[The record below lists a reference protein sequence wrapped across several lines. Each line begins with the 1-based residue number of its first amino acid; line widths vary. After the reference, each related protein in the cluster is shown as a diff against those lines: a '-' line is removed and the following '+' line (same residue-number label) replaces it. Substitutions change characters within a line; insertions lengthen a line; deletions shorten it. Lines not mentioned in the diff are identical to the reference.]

1 MLCLRVAALY
11 QGVTGVI
18 WLLWVSFALCHG
30 IRMAF
35 NLNGIYIL
43 TGKSANTSS
52 VV

>member
-11 QGVTGVI
+11 RDVTVII

-35 NLNGIYIL
+35 NLNGITIL